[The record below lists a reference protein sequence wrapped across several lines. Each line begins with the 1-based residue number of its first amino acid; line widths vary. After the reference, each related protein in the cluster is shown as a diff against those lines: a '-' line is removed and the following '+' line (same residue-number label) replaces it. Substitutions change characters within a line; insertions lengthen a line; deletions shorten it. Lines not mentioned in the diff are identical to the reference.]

1 MRPHRNGGRGMTGRS
16 YELTDDITTL
26 GDMVIFE

>member
-1 MRPHRNGGRGMTGRS
+1 MTGRS

-26 GDMVIFE
+26 GDMVIFELINWDLTV